1 MGASI
6 LSFAEDDKLRPGED
20 VTSASGMTKFRR
32 KIRNVR
38 HRNSAKKMADLT
50 GGKTEQKKREHA
62 EESKKRKEPESR
74 TTIDMKIRTVPIH
87 RRQLGY
93 FVPFTFSSPK
103 LVFPGLFLHK
113 LTEKNTHRV
122 FASVI

>member
-1 MGASI
+1 
-6 LSFAEDDKLRPGED
+6 
-20 VTSASGMTKFRR
+20 
-32 KIRNVR
+32 
-38 HRNSAKKMADLT
+38 MADLT

-87 RRQLGY
+87 RTQLGY

-122 FASVI
+122 FASVILKFELENIENNTNNSSNIEFSRFGSQNFVELYTAYGNT